1 MKHYTREQLQRI
13 AADVFG
19 RYPNART
26 VACTEDGVPF
36 ITDETEYPLKEHAR
50 VAGKYTGGLKIEYF
64 RRCDIPAPE
73 NSAET
78 ESQKVETPKPGEVRQ
93 TVPEDGQATSAP
105 EAPKAP
111 RKTGAKR
118 KNTGK
123 KATERKTATSTPEAP
138 AGETTAQ
145 AETLSPPSPATETAT
160 SGGNNKLLKA

>member
-1 MKHYTREQLQRI
+1 MKHYTREQLQGI

-64 RRCDIPAPE
+64 RRCDMPAPE
-73 NSAET
+73 TSAET
-78 ESQKVETPKPGEVRQ
+78 ETAETPKPGEVRQ
-93 TVPEDGQATSAP
+93 TVLENITATSAP
-105 EAPKAP
+105 VTPKAP

-145 AETLSPPSPATETAT
+145 AETLSPASPATETAT
-160 SGGNNKLLKA
+160 PGGNNKLLKV

>member
-1 MKHYTREQLQRI
+1 MKHYTREQLQGI

-50 VAGKYTGGLKIEYF
+50 IAGKYTGGLKIEYF

-78 ESQKVETPKPGEVRQ
+78 ETAETPPPREVRQ
-93 TVPEDGQATSAP
+93 TAPEDVQVTSSP

-138 AGETTAQ
+138 AGETITQ
-145 AETLSPPSPATETAT
+145 AETLSSASPATETAT